1 MKQTKKPTTGHC
13 KGEIM
18 SVTLNH
24 WLLAIPHT
32 PSQDRDIY
40 CLQINTRKLF
50 MLALVFK
57 QFKQQI
63 PSFETQHFRGQFQG
77 GFTIEPP
84 TIKKPQ

>member
-1 MKQTKKPTTGHC
+1 MQEGKKKHHKNKETNKKTTTGHC

-40 CLQINTRKLF
+40 CLQINTRKPF

-63 PSFETQHFRGQFQG
+63 PSFETQHFRGQF
-77 GFTIEPP
+77 
-84 TIKKPQ
+84 